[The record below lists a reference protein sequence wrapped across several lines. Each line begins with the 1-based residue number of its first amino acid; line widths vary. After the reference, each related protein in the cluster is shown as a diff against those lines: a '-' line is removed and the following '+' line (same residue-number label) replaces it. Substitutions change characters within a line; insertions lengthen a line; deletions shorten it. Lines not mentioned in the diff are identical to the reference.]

1 MNSHVARLTL
11 RYSLMA
17 ACIVPVACR
26 AADGGL
32 LGALDETVEIGQL
45 ARVRSIPASA
55 AVVAGVKVFQ
65 AELSG
70 LRSKFGSA
78 PVARLSQ
85 REGSPLALC
94 YFAGDVML
102 IFRAG
107 AMGGWKRV
115 TGVTA
120 VRAESLGTLRLDCVR
135 PAALTAWMRR
145 PGNDLL
151 DPQQLSKRLGM
162 DSLPANG
169 LMATS
174 RWMVGGKEYSRTTA
188 VAYDQGASLTW
199 FDMSQF
205 VER

>member
-1 MNSHVARLTL
+1 VNSHVARVTL
-11 RYSLMA
+11 QYALMV

-26 AADGGL
+26 AADERL
-32 LGALDETVEIGQL
+32 LGALDETAEIGQL

-55 AVVAGVKVFQ
+55 AVVAGAKVFQ
-65 AELSG
+65 AELSD

-78 PVARLSQ
+78 PVARLSE

-94 YFAGDVML
+94 YFAGDVAL

-120 VRAESLGTLRLDCVR
+120 VRAESLGTLRLDCAR
-135 PAALTAWMRR
+135 SAALTAWVRG

-151 DPQQLSKRLGM
+151 DRQQLSKRLGM

-188 VAYDQGASLTW
+188 VTYDQGASLTW